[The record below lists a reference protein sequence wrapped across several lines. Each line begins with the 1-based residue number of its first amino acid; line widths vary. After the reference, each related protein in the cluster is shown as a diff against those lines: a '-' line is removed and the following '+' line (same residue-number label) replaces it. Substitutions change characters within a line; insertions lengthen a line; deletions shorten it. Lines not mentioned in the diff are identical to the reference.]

1 VSREDHII
9 LGVHITERVQH
20 APQVQEIFTQYG
32 CSIKTRIGLHEVS
45 DQFCSPNGLVL
56 LEMAGPEGPINELIR
71 KLAEIEGV
79 EVKKMLFDHD

>member
-9 LGVHITERVQH
+9 LGVHIAERAQH

-56 LEMAGPEGPINELIR
+56 LEMAGPEGPINELIQ